1 MKASLFKDL
10 ARSGWH
16 SSIMTTYS
24 VDPAFYD
31 GSIEYRLCW
40 RHSRPADFWAD
51 CTIDTSGFVRS
62 AMPLLTVNVKNILA
76 EFTALAPGRE
86 APSCACCS

>member
-40 RHSRPADFWAD
+40 APFSACRFLGGLHHRY
-51 CTIDTSGFVRS
+51 VRICQVS
-62 AMPLLTVNVKNILA
+62 D
-76 EFTALAPGRE
+76 ALAHGQCEEHTRRIYSISRRRE
-86 APSCACCS
+86 AP